1 MNEKEQNLLNSILQV
16 VSGKEEQID
25 EIRGIRP
32 LPIRYK
38 HGNTIIKSNA
48 PLSDTKPKSDNT
60 QNKEQMDKKKFKNE
74 LKELESLQKMMDQN
88 DVQYI
93 LGEILKRTKD
103 IQNGEMQFVNSVMYY
118 SNRLDKE
125 LSHTRDISKKLNTLM
140 EKFKKKGNIK

>member
-25 EIRGIRP
+25 E
-32 LPIRYK
+32 
-38 HGNTIIKSNA
+38 
-48 PLSDTKPKSDNT
+48 
-60 QNKEQMDKKKFKNE
+60 QMDKRKFRNE
-74 LKELESLQKMMDQN
+74 LKELESLQKTMDQN

-103 IQNGEMQFVNSVMYY
+103 IQNGKMQFVNSVMQY
-118 SNRLDKE
+118 SYRLDKE

-140 EKFKKKGNIK
+140 EKFNKKIETEYKK